1 MNEYTQVKKI
11 IEYCGKFTW
20 ITQRDAL
27 RLGIYRIASRMSDMK
42 NAGFVIDSEYIKV
55 TNVDGTES
63 RVKRYRILKYPDG
76 RDFNGKENDFY
87 YAQNVS
93 V

>member
-1 MNEYTQVKKI
+1 MNEYTQITKI
-11 IEYCGKFTW
+11 IDYCRKFTW

-27 RLGIYRIASRMSDMK
+27 RLGIYRLASRMSDMK
-42 NAGFVIDSEYIKV
+42 TAGFVIKSEYIKV
-55 TNVDGTES
+55 KNIDGTES
-63 RVKRYRILKYPDG
+63 RVKRYAILKYPDG

>member
-1 MNEYTQVKKI
+1 MNEYTQVKKV

-27 RLGIYRIASRMSDMK
+27 RLGIYRLASRMSDMK

-55 TNVDGTES
+55 TNIDGTES
-63 RVKRYRILKYPDG
+63 RVKRYAILKYPDG
-76 RDFNGKENDFY
+76 RDFKTKEGDYY
-87 YAQNVS
+87 YAENVS

>member
-1 MNEYTQVKKI
+1 
-11 IEYCGKFTW
+11 
-20 ITQRDAL
+20 
-27 RLGIYRIASRMSDMK
+27 MK

-76 RDFNGKENDFY
+76 RDFKCEV
-87 YAQNVS
+87 ATI
-93 V
+93 